1 MAFLQRKRVDLSTLF
16 SKDKHSDFHTKEYG
30 NPFFWIFVFLL
41 CFPLVLFI
49 VYPTLLLFIRAFQG
63 DNGFAVFSD
72 VLQRYRL
79 AFWNSIESSFFC
91 KQFHLRIETLIFK
104 IILFIFAI

>member
-1 MAFLQRKRVDLSTLF
+1 MAFLQRKRVGLSTLF
-16 SKDKHSDFHTKEYG
+16 SKDSYSDFHAKKYG
-30 NPFFWIFVFLL
+30 NPFFWVFVFLL

-72 VLQRYRL
+72 VLKRYRL
-79 AFWNSIESSFFC
+79 AFWNSIESSFFSA
-91 KQFHLRIETLIFK
+91 FLST
-104 IILFIFAI
+104 ILA

>member
-1 MAFLQRKRVDLSTLF
+1 MEFLQRKRVDLSTLF
-16 SKDKHSDFHTKEYG
+16 SKDKNSDIHTKEYG

-49 VYPTLLLFIRAFQG
+49 VYPTLLLFIQAFQG
-63 DNGFAVFSD
+63 DSGFAVFSD

-79 AFWNSIESSFFC
+79 AFWNSIESSFFSA
-91 KQFHLRIETLIFK
+91 FLST
-104 IILFIFAI
+104 ILAFFLAYCILPV